1 MDISRIRRQIAV
13 NISKRTA
20 LERELINSR
29 CKMTIGTLVKRYVI
43 CGKPGCKC
51 SKGFKHGPFLYLY
64 KIVNGANI
72 RNYINKKNTK
82 LTKALGRYKI
92 FQQKLAEIRR
102 LNKEINEL
110 FNNLRNGLSK

>member
-1 MDISRIRRQIAV
+1 MDLSRIRRQIAAS
-13 NISKRTA
+13 ISKRAA

-64 KIVNGANI
+64 KIVNGVNI

-82 LTKALGRYKI
+82 TIKALGRYKT
-92 FQQKLAEIRR
+92 FQQNLAEVRI

-110 FNNLRNGLSK
+110 FNDLRDGLSK